1 MTNQETNEAP
11 LETKYEIPPKFV
23 ELREKI
29 KEQATKPLE
38 ERFSILS
45 EKEIRALIQ
54 PNEEQEAAAIETFRT
69 TQQKEPTEDDILDVR
84 QQYTEG
90 RRKEFE
96 RGLAQIELRKLLSD
110 EGIFNEDDWVKES
123 EEQKFYI
130 KGIVKPFNEQKEN
143 KLGGDFFFIRA
154 GISEGKTKNF
164 LDATLMDAEG
174 HGTKCAPLAALCSRF
189 IQASQKAG
197 VPYAKIIPELDTYL
211 DSLPI
216 HHKRVSFIH
225 TTIEKNEAEK
235 TKKLGVLESGVGGYV
250 FWIDGDNENGYQLKI
265 ILSAQ
270 NIRKSKKVSPVLL
283 GDDSATP
290 QAGFGEISRI
300 IKRYG
305 PIFEEKFDIPD
316 HASVFLATD
325 GLGDLTN
332 PKNGAKL
339 VDEISEF
346 AEQFFDKHK
355 HAGRGEIDAL
365 FYRELLKK
373 IDEYTQDDDI
383 MLYKIV

>member
-1 MTNQETNEAP
+1 MTNQEKNETSP
-11 LETKYEIPPKFV
+11 ETRYEIPPRFV

-29 KEQATKPLE
+29 KAQAAKPLE
-38 ERFSILS
+38 ERFAILS
-45 EKEIRALIQ
+45 EQEVRALIQ
-54 PNEEQEAAAIETFRT
+54 PNKDQEDAAIETFRT
-69 TQQKEPTEDDILDVR
+69 AQKKEPTEDDVLGVR
-84 QQYTEG
+84 QEYVEG

-110 EGIFNEDDWVKES
+110 EGIFNENDWVKET

-130 KGIVKPFNEQKEN
+130 KGVVKPFNEQKEN

-225 TTIEKNEAEK
+225 ATIEKTKQKKQRNLAFWKAESA
-235 TKKLGVLESGVGGYV
+235 VMYSG
-250 FWIDGDNENGYQLKI
+250 
-265 ILSAQ
+265 
-270 NIRKSKKVSPVLL
+270 
-283 GDDSATP
+283 
-290 QAGFGEISRI
+290 
-300 IKRYG
+300 
-305 PIFEEKFDIPD
+305 
-316 HASVFLATD
+316 
-325 GLGDLTN
+325 
-332 PKNGAKL
+332 
-339 VDEISEF
+339 
-346 AEQFFDKHK
+346 
-355 HAGRGEIDAL
+355 
-365 FYRELLKK
+365 
-373 IDEYTQDDDI
+373 
-383 MLYKIV
+383 